1 MGPAWPTARGN
12 SGQNRRS
19 RRTATSGG
27 ITCFIAAGIRAS
39 QRRGSPQALKD
50 AFANPDG
57 KLTTTDMLSNFANKA
72 GRDAAALGI
81 IPDFSSPFTGAP
93 QDIQD
98 KVKQGHED
106 IVSGKRINDLVA
118 QGIPQDKAI
127 VQATVEKTVYDSV
140 IDKQT
145 VADGTDRFADAVSS
159 LARSSLTDG
168 QSVDAMLEGIGAT
181 SVDDPKLLELVQNK
195 LDTLARRARTSP
207 RRRIS

>member
-1 MGPAWPTARGN
+1 M
-12 SGQNRRS
+12 
-19 RRTATSGG
+19 
-27 ITCFIAAGIRAS
+27 
-39 QRRGSPQALKD
+39 
-50 AFANPDG
+50 
-57 KLTTTDMLSNFANKA
+57 
-72 GRDAAALGI
+72 
-81 IPDFSSPFTGAP
+81 
-93 QDIQD
+93 
-98 KVKQGHED
+98 
-106 IVSGKRINDLVA
+106 VA

-145 VADGTDRFADAVSS
+145 VADGTDRFADAVNS